1 MKRYRSYTAKKLK
14 LPRRIIFFCAVAVI
28 IIIFTVILGNN
39 LKKKLAEA
47 PIDTSE
53 VLTTTDVSQNKPV
66 PEDDKVESVEH
77 DKALSGVV
85 AGYLDLSDVTE
96 VEKAEHAVEVLSGS
110 GYNCASYTVT
120 DGEGRLTYASPAVE
134 SASRLPASAD
144 IVPYDILAAAVNAAK
159 AKGIRLSAVIEASES
174 LSDTVVI
181 KELSALGFD
190 EIIIRGFEEYVQLD
204 NEAVKSITEYVG
216 KAREAAAGAAVFGVS
231 FDSEFFKVAQNAPYI
246 EKLYNEIEFF
256 AIDLFEKSTDETA
269 LLAEELQGSFSA
281 YLLRPL
287 LSGDDKDTKDST
299 DTALAELGVLARQY
313 LSVPKKAPEDTGDSD
328 E

>member
-14 LPRRIIFFCAVAVI
+14 MPRRIIFFSAVAVLI
-28 IIIFTVILGNN
+28 VVFTVILGNN

-53 VLTTTDVSQNKPV
+53 VLSTTDVSQNKPV
-66 PEDDKVESVEH
+66 QKDEVEESVDH

-85 AGYLDLSDVTE
+85 AGYLDLLGIMESQQ
-96 VEKAEHAVEVLSGS
+96 AEYVVDTIQNS
-110 GYNCASYTVT
+110 GYNCAAFIVT
-120 DGEGRLTYASPAVE
+120 DEEGKLTYASPEVE

-144 IVPYDILAAAVNAAK
+144 IVSYDVLAAAVNRAK
-159 AKGIRLSAVIEASES
+159 TKGLRLSAVITASDS
-174 LSDTVVI
+174 LSDTLVI

-190 EIIIRGFEEYVQLD
+190 EIIICGFEEYVQLD
-204 NEAVKSITEYVG
+204 NNALKDITKYLDR
-216 KAREAAAGAAVFGVS
+216 AREASGNGVDFGIS

-246 EKLYNEIEFF
+246 EKLYNQTEFF
-256 AIDLFEKSTDETA
+256 AIDLFEKSVDEVA
-269 LLAEELQGSFSA
+269 DLAEELQGSFTA

-287 LSGDDKDTKDST
+287 LSGDDVDRKEAT
-299 DTALAELGVLARQY
+299 DTALSDLGIVARQY
-313 LSVPKKAPEDTGDSD
+313 VSVPEKVVEDTSETD